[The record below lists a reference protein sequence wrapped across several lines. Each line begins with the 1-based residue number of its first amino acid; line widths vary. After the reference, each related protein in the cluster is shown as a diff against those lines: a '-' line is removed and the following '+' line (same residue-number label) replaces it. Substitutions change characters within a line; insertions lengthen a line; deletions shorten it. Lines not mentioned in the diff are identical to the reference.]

1 MFVTHRPRGA
11 KPQVKRAQWLA
22 GRPNPLAD
30 RPQFE
35 LVQAETWWLCSYVGS
50 QEYPMPESQ
59 WEPGGVTGQ
68 PRG

>member
-22 GRPNPLAD
+22 D
-30 RPQFE
+30 WPQFE
-35 LVQAETWWLCSYVGS
+35 SVQAETWWLCSYVGS